1 MDISFRRSGDFRGKV
16 RHSSR
21 RMTLPPPA
29 GARTRGDVL
38 ITGATGFLGM
48 ELLARLLSDDG
59 DRRVWVLVRAG
70 SQAEARTRVHA
81 MLTSLVPDPDS
92 VAERVFPVAGDILRE
107 DLGIEPGLRDEL
119 AERVEEVIHAA
130 ASVSFSLPLDEA
142 RAVNVDGTRHV
153 LKLATLA
160 DSRGARLRRFA
171 HVSTAYVAG
180 NHNGP
185 FGEADLARG
194 QGFNN
199 TYERSKWEAECLVGG
214 YARFLPVQVFRPSI
228 VVGDHRSGWTASFNV
243 IYTPLRAYA
252 RGALPAL
259 PARRSAPVDVV
270 PVDHVA
276 GAVLALAD
284 AGPGRTF
291 QLAAGPAASTV
302 GELIDLGAQILGQ
315 RRARA
320 LPPAL
325 YKGAVHPLLL
335 RRAGPSQRRWL
346 EHGEV
351 FFPYLA
357 TRARFDTSA
366 TRVALDEVG
375 VGPVPPLTSYLHRL
389 LDFAERADWGRRPLP
404 RSTVAPTGAGGVDE
418 REVDSGADPGP
429 ERPYGDSDGGEQ
441 RAGPDH
447 GPRARA
453 PRGAGGAG
461 LPQHAE
467 G

>member
-1 MDISFRRSGDFRGKV
+1 V
-16 RHSSR
+16 SR
-21 RMTLPPPA
+21 
-29 GARTRGDVL
+29 DVL
-38 ITGATGFLGM
+38 LTGATGFLGM
-48 ELLARLLSDDG
+48 ELLARLLEDG
-59 DRRVWVLVRAG
+59 DRRVWALVRSG
-70 SQAEARTRVHA
+70 SQAEAEARVRA
-81 MLTSLVPDPDS
+81 TLASLVPDPDA
-92 VAERVFPVAGDILRE
+92 VADRVVPVAGDLVR
-107 DLGIEPGLRDEL
+107 DGLGIDPDRRHEL
-119 AERVEEVIHAA
+119 AEAVNEVIHSA
-130 ASVSFSLPLDEA
+130 ASVSFSLPLREA
-142 RAVNVDGTRHV
+142 RAINLEGTRHV
-153 LKLATLA
+153 LELAALA

-180 NHNGP
+180 THDGW
-185 FGEADLARG
+185 FGEADLDRG

-199 TYERSKWEAECLVGG
+199 TYERSKWEAERLVGRYEG
-214 YARFLPVQVFRPSI
+214 LVPVQVFRPSI
-228 VVGDHRSGWTASFNV
+228 VVGDHMSGWTASFNV

-302 GELIDLGAQILGQ
+302 GELIDLGAEILGQ

-453 PRGAGGAG
+453 PRRAGGAG